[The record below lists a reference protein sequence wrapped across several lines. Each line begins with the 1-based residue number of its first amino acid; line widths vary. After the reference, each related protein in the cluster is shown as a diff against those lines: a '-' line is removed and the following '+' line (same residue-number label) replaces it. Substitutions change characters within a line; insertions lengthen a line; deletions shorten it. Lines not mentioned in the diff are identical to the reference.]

1 MLRRP
6 FNAQRRDLES
16 SGSAKYQSGRRQMRI
31 VANFVKSTVELST
44 LHRVCVCVC
53 ARARARARVC
63 DTCAPTVLLLNVL
76 AELTELRYANYL
88 FYHVAGNCLQF
99 RDAMCLQEFYNESR

>member
-1 MLRRP
+1 
-6 FNAQRRDLES
+6 
-16 SGSAKYQSGRRQMRI
+16 
-31 VANFVKSTVELST
+31 
-44 LHRVCVCVC
+44 VCVCVC